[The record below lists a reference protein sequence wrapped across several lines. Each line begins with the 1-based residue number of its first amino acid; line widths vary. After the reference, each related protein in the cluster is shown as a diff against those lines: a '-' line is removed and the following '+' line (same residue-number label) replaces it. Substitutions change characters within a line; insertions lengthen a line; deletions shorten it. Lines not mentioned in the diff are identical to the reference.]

1 MDHDSTWRDEFST
14 EIAQHLSLCIA
25 EFVRNLKL
33 NLEIIKEILSTYRY
47 EKYLIYP
54 KLNQLVKERFN
65 LKDMP
70 TLEELEAK
78 TALLLW
84 NNDFAFD
91 FPEPLQANAIQV
103 GGLQIRDPKPLPGNL
118 ESFIRNGKKG
128 TVVMSLGTNWKS
140 EMLGQEVILKILE
153 TFKQIPNYNFLW
165 KFEADELPIK
175 KPDNVEI
182 SKFLPLKDILAH
194 PNIKAFVT
202 HGGVLSMQESLWY
215 GKPMVGMPFFA
226 DQYRVSNLKFA
237 LHKWMIISYF

>member
-1 MDHDSTWRDEFST
+1 
-14 EIAQHLSLCIA
+14 
-25 EFVRNLKL
+25 L
-33 NLEIIKEILSTYRY
+33 NEAARKT
-47 EKYLIYP
+47 
-54 KLNQLVKERFN
+54 FN

-70 TLEELEAK
+70 RIEDLEQK
-78 TALLLW
+78 TAILLW

-91 FPEPLQANAIQV
+91 YPEPLQPNAIQV
-103 GGLQIRDPKPLPGNL
+103 GCLQIRDPKPLPGNL
-118 ESFIRNGKKG
+118 ESFIKKGKKG

-140 EMLGQEVILKILE
+140 EMLGREVILKILE

-175 KPDNVEI
+175 KPENVEI

-215 GKPMVGMPFFA
+215 GKPMVGMPFNG
-226 DQYRVSNLKFA
+226 DQYRVGL
-237 LHKWMIISYF
+237 